1 MDEPRPVSLGDRVVW
16 VGLIV
21 TLMLCLTRAMI
32 EHDPFPW
39 WSSDPFVFAPPLTG
53 LTPRWA
59 LLLNVGI
66 LLSSAL
72 TVVGHYMRGQPASLI
87 QSILILIGFAV
98 IGYHTRAD
106 LEHTLDTSTIAAV
119 IAALVAAATASTLP
133 GAPRVLGGVCVGF
146 AIMLTLVGIYEV
158 YVSHPQTLALYEQG
172 RDSFLSARGWSEG
185 SFEAMSYERRL
196 RNPEPVAWF
205 GLTNV
210 FASFVAA
217 SAAALFA
224 FGLGCYRTHRN
235 HALVYFIA
243 ALACGYGVYLCGSKG
258 GYAVLAI
265 GIAMGAAT
273 QTRARS
279 WLNGHAL
286 LVLCGF
292 TIGALLLRGI
302 LGEAIGERSL
312 LFRYQY
318 LVGAMNIWIADPL
331 LGCGPGLFQ
340 DQYALLKPA
349 LSPED
354 VASPHSV
361 LFAWIATLGTGGI
374 ALCIVLCRSVLQYEM
389 DEPEHTTAGPG
400 TTALIKIAS
409 LAIVL
414 PCLVSLQMQ
423 TAVLSAPDLAPILLG
438 MLAWIGLAA
447 FTMRRAFPEHL
458 LRAGVFIGGGV
469 LLVHAMI
476 EVTGTLIVSAPL
488 WAFMLG
494 LTVQE
499 GKSRGQSRVGH
510 AFTAGG
516 CMMLGA
522 VLLAMWGPLNRWE
535 RSLHAAA
542 HDAIP
547 IADVRAL
554 VNGLEFTA
562 TPDLDAERISS
573 ALSSLLGVP
582 VGRSLDSI
590 VPAMN
595 QAEFSARAASVEHL
609 QDAIAASP
617 SHTPTRIAASQ
628 QLLWIASIQIGIGR
642 SEDASR
648 TWDDATEL
656 FEHSPLDAQGQRWLG
671 NIWLGRV
678 SAFPASPERERWL
691 REAVDAF
698 EGAYERTPND
708 PRLSYQI
715 MTLWLEIGSQGEAA
729 EWAKRSLA
737 IHERMRLDPIRGL
750 DEAALA
756 QARVVAED

>member
-1 MDEPRPVSLGDRVVW
+1 MDEPRPVTAADRVVW
-16 VGLIV
+16 VGLV
-21 TLMLCLTRAMI
+21 ATLMLCLARAMI

-59 LLLNVGI
+59 LLLNAGI
-66 LLSSAL
+66 LLCSSL
-72 TVVGHYMRGQPASLI
+72 TVVGQYLRGRPASLL
-87 QSILILIGFAV
+87 QSVLILIGFAV
-98 IGYHTRAD
+98 IGYHARAD
-106 LEHTLDTSTIAAV
+106 LERTLDASTIAAA
-119 IAALVAAATASTLP
+119 IAALVAGAAASTLP

-146 AIMLTLVGIYEV
+146 AIMLTLVGAYEV
-158 YVSHPQTLALYEQG
+158 HVSHPQTLAMYEEG
-172 RDSFLSARGWSEG
+172 RDTFLSARGWSEG

-217 SAAALFA
+217 SAAALFT
-224 FGLGCYRTHRN
+224 FGLGCYRTHRSS
-235 HALVYFIA
+235 ALAYFIA

-258 GYAVLAI
+258 GFAVLAI
-265 GIAMGAAT
+265 GIAMGAAM
-273 QTRARS
+273 QTRVRAR
-279 WLNGHAL
+279 LNGHTL
-286 LVLCGF
+286 LILCGL

-302 LGEAIGERSL
+302 IGEAIGERSL

-361 LFAWIATLGTGGI
+361 LFAWIATLGIGGI
-374 ALCIVLCRSVLQYEM
+374 ALCVVLCRYVLQQVIE
-389 DEPEHTTAGPG
+389 EPAHPSAEPAP
-400 TTALIKIAS
+400 TALIKIAA
-409 LAIVL
+409 LVIVL

-423 TAVLSAPDLAPILLG
+423 TAVLSAPELAPILVG
-438 MLAWIGLAA
+438 MVIWIGVAA
-447 FTMRRAFPEHL
+447 FAMRPAFPHQL
-458 LRAGVFIGGGV
+458 LRAGLFVAAGV

-494 LTVQE
+494 LAVQE
-499 GKSRGQSRVGH
+499 RASRNTSRLGH
-510 AFTAGG
+510 ACTAGG
-516 CMMLGA
+516 GLVLTA

-535 RSLHAAA
+535 RSLHAGA
-542 HDAIP
+542 HDAVP

-554 VNGLEFTA
+554 VNGLEYTA
-562 TPDLDAERISS
+562 TPEIDADRISS

-582 VGRSLDSI
+582 VGRSVDSI
-590 VPAMN
+590 IPAVN
-595 QAEFSARAASVEHL
+595 QAEFAARAASVEHL
-609 QDAIAASP
+609 RDAIDAFP

-628 QLLWIASIQIGIGR
+628 QLLWIASIQIGVGR
-642 SEDASR
+642 SGDASR
-648 TWDDATEL
+648 TWDEATEL
-656 FEHSPLDAQGQRWLG
+656 FEHEPLDAQGERWLG

-678 SAFPASPERERWL
+678 SAFAESGERERWL
-691 REAVDAF
+691 RNAIEAF
-698 EGAYERTPND
+698 EDAYERTPND
-708 PRLSYQI
+708 PRLSHRI
-715 MTLWLEIGSQGEAA
+715 MTLWLELGSDSEARAWA
-729 EWAKRSLA
+729 ERSLSV
-737 IHERMRLDPIRGL
+737 HERMRLDPIRGL
-750 DEAALA
+750 DEASLE
-756 QARVVAED
+756 QARAVAED

>member
-1 MDEPRPVSLGDRVVW
+1 MSMGDRVVW
-16 VGLIV
+16 VGLFA
-21 TLMLCLTRAMI
+21 TLMLCLARAMI

-59 LLLNVGI
+59 LLLNTCI
-66 LLSSAL
+66 LLSSTL
-72 TVVGHYMRGQPASLI
+72 TVVGQFLRGRPASSL

-98 IGYHTRAD
+98 IGYHARTD
-106 LEHTLDTSTIAAV
+106 LERTLDASTIAAV
-119 IAALVAAATASTLP
+119 IAALVAGATASTLP

-146 AIMLTLVGIYEV
+146 AIMLTLVGAYEV
-158 YVSHPQTLALYEQG
+158 HVSHPQTLEIYEQG

-210 FASFVAA
+210 FASFAAA
-217 SAAALFA
+217 SAGALFT
-224 FGLGCYRTHRN
+224 FGLGCYRTHRSY
-235 HALVYFIA
+235 ALAYFIA
-243 ALACGYGVYLCGSKG
+243 ALACGYSVYLCNSKG
-258 GYAVLAI
+258 GFAVLAI

-273 QTRARS
+273 QTRIRE
-279 WLNGHAL
+279 WLNGQTL
-286 LVLCGF
+286 LILCGL
-292 TIGALLLRGI
+292 TIGALLLRGM

-340 DQYALLKPA
+340 DRYALLKPA

-361 LFAWIATLGTGGI
+361 LFAWIATLGIGGV
-374 ALCIVLCRSVLQYEM
+374 ALCVVLCRSVLRYDM
-389 DEPEHTTAGPG
+389 DDPEYTLEGPDS
-400 TTALIKIAS
+400 TPLIKIAS
-409 LAIVL
+409 LLIAL
-414 PCLVSLQMQ
+414 ACLVSLQMQ
-423 TAVLSAPDLAPILLG
+423 TAVLGAMDLAPILLG
-438 MLAWIGLAA
+438 MLIWIGLAA
-447 FTMRRAFPEHL
+447 FTIRPTVPDQV
-458 LRAGVFIGGGV
+458 LRAGVLVAAGV

-494 LTVQE
+494 IAVQE
-499 GKSRGQSRVGH
+499 RKPRGSSRLGH
-510 AFTAGG
+510 ACTAGG
-516 CMMLGA
+516 GLVLTA

-535 RSLHAAA
+535 RSLHAGA
-542 HDAIP
+542 HDAVP

-554 VNGLEFTA
+554 VNGLEYTA
-562 TPDLDAERISS
+562 TPEIDADRISS

-590 VPAMN
+590 IPALN
-595 QAEFSARAASVEHL
+595 QAEFSARAASVDHL
-609 QDAIAASP
+609 RDAIAAYP

-628 QLLWIASIQIGIGR
+628 QMLWVASIQIGIGR
-642 SEDASR
+642 PEDASR

-656 FEHSPLDAQGQRWLG
+656 FADQPLDAQGQRWLG

-678 SAFPASPERERWL
+678 SAFPESTERERWI
-691 REAVDAF
+691 REAIDAF

-708 PRLSYQI
+708 PHLSHQI
-715 MTLWLEIGSQGEAA
+715 MTLWLELGSRREAV
-729 EWAKRSLA
+729 EWAERSLS

-756 QARVVAED
+756 QARDVAED

>member
-1 MDEPRPVSLGDRVVW
+1 MGDRVVW
-16 VGLIV
+16 VGLV
-21 TLMLCLTRAMI
+21 ATLMLCLARAMI

-59 LLLNVGI
+59 LLLNSCI
-66 LLSSAL
+66 LLSSTL
-72 TVVGHYMRGQPASLI
+72 TVVGQFLRGRPASLL

-98 IGYHTRAD
+98 IGYHAQAD
-106 LEHTLDTSTIAAV
+106 LERTLDASTIAGV

-146 AIMLTLVGIYEV
+146 AIMLTLVGAYEV
-158 YVSHPQTLALYEQG
+158 YVSHPQTLEIYEQG

-185 SFEAMSYERRL
+185 SFEALSYERRL

-217 SAAALFA
+217 SAGALFT
-224 FGLGCYRTHRN
+224 FGLGCYRTHRSY
-235 HALVYFIA
+235 ALAYFFA
-243 ALACGYGVYLCGSKG
+243 ALACGYGVYLCNSKG
-258 GYAVLAI
+258 GFAVLAI

-273 QTRARS
+273 QTRIRDR
-279 WLNGHAL
+279 LNGQTL
-286 LVLCGF
+286 LILCGL
-292 TIGALLLRGI
+292 TIGALLVRGM

-361 LFAWIATLGTGGI
+361 LFAWIATLGIGGV
-374 ALCIVLCRSVLQYEM
+374 ALCVVLCRSVLRYDM
-389 DEPEHTTAGPG
+389 DTPEHITAGPG
-400 TTALIKIAS
+400 PTPLIKLAS
-409 LAIVL
+409 LLIAL
-414 PCLVSLQMQ
+414 ACLVSLQMQ
-423 TAVLSAPDLAPILLG
+423 TAVLGAMDLAPILMG
-438 MLAWIGLAA
+438 MLIWIGLAA
-447 FTMRRAFPEHL
+447 FTIRPTVPDQV
-458 LRAGVFIGGGV
+458 LRAGVLVAAGV

-494 LTVQE
+494 LAAQE
-499 GKSRGQSRVGH
+499 RKPRGSSHLGH
-510 AFTAGG
+510 ACTAGG
-516 CMMLGA
+516 GLVLTA
-522 VLLAMWGPLNRWE
+522 VLLAMWAPLNRWE
-535 RSLHAAA
+535 RSLHAGA
-542 HDAIP
+542 HDAVP

-554 VNGLEFTA
+554 VNGLEYTA
-562 TPDLDAERISS
+562 TPEIDADRISS

-590 VPAMN
+590 IPALN
-595 QAEFSARAASVEHL
+595 QAEFSARSASVEDL
-609 QDAIAASP
+609 RDAIDAFP

-628 QLLWIASIQIGIGR
+628 QLLWIASIQIGVGR
-642 SEDASR
+642 PEDASR
-648 TWDDATEL
+648 SWDKATEL
-656 FEHSPLDAQGQRWLG
+656 FAHKPLDAQGERWLG

-678 SAFPASPERERWL
+678 SAFPESTERERWL
-691 REAVDAF
+691 REAIDAF

-708 PRLSYQI
+708 PHLSLRI
-715 MTLWLEIGSQGEAA
+715 MTLWLELGSRREAV
-729 EWAKRSLA
+729 EWAERSLS

-756 QARVVAED
+756 QARDVAED